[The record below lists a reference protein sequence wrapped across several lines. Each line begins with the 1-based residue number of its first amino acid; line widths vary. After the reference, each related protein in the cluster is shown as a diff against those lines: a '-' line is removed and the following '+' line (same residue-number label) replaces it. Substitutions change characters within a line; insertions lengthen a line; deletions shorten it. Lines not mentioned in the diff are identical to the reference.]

1 MQTRPSLSTKLQA
14 LGIIFLLV
22 ALASIGFTLWITWR
36 LEGGAAAVNEAGR
49 LRMNMMRMVL
59 AQQQEPATELQG
71 RMQRFNESLELL
83 RSGDPSRP
91 LFVPWNDEARS
102 QYAAVQAAWTTLSQ
116 GWQKQPQLDAAQSLA
131 HADAFVHLVDEFVE
145 TIEHQI
151 ARLTAALHLFQLF
164 MVALAIGSAVAFIA
178 LSYLLVLNPVSRLQ
192 AALTRMRQGDLST
205 RVEVD
210 RTDEFGQLHAGFN
223 LMAHALQ
230 SSHEDL
236 EQKVREKTASIEIQ
250 NQRLAALYAVSAL
263 AAEASDLPTLTRGF
277 IEQIKNIAQCDA
289 AVVRWSDEGNKR
301 YVMLASEGMPDA
313 VRDEEQ
319 CLLAGV
325 CECGQTQNDPTMRVI
340 KLVPKAELE
349 PELSHCLQ
357 AGFRTVVS
365 IPVQLQH
372 RVLGEVD
379 LFYRTQEELSP
390 GMRDLLTTMAHH
402 LASSMEGMRA
412 TALEMESAVAQE
424 RSFIARELHDSIAQS
439 LAFLKIQTQLLRDAA
454 ARNDNDA
461 RNRTL
466 GELEIGVQECYD
478 DVRELLVHFRTR
490 TQDEDIEDALRST
503 LSKFEHQTG
512 IATSLS
518 MSGHGYP
525 LASDV
530 QIQILHILQEAL
542 SNVRKHAGASRVD
555 VLVQRH
561 PFWHFEV
568 LDDGCG
574 FNVEDVPPD
583 SLHVGLG
590 IMHERAQRIG
600 ATLEVGPRSQGVGT
614 RVAVYLPPTVIPSST
629 LQPAKEHASA
639 TSTSSSTPT
648 TQTPALPSSSSLS
661 AP

>member
-14 LGIIFLLV
+14 LGIVFLLV

-59 AQQQEPATELQG
+59 AQQQEPVAELQG
-71 RMQRFNESLELL
+71 RMLRFNESLELL

-102 QYAAVQAAWTTLSQ
+102 NYAAVHATWAALSAD
-116 GWQKQPQLDAAQSLA
+116 WQKQPQLDGAQSLA
-131 HADAFVHLVDEFVE
+131 RADAFVYLVDEFVE

-192 AALTRMRQGDLST
+192 AALTRLRQGDLGT

-236 EQKVREKTASIEIQ
+236 EQKVHEKTVKLEVQ
-250 NQRLAALYAVSAL
+250 NRRLAALYAVSAL
-263 AAEASDLPTLTRGF
+263 TADAADLQALTQGF

-289 AVVRWSDEGNKR
+289 AVVRWSDEGNER

-313 VRDEEQ
+313 VHQEEQ

-325 CECGQTQNDPTMRVI
+325 CECGQTQSDPTMRVI
-340 KLVPKAELE
+340 KLVPRGEFE
-349 PELSHCLQ
+349 PGFTHCLQ

-379 LFYRTQEELSP
+379 LFYRTHEELSE

-402 LASSMEGMRA
+402 LASSMESMRA
-412 TALEMESAVAQE
+412 IALEMESAVAQE

-454 ARNDNDA
+454 ARNDEAA

-490 TQDEDIEDALRST
+490 TQDEDIEQALRST

-512 IATSLS
+512 VTTLLS
-518 MSGHGYP
+518 MSGHGFP

-530 QIQILHILQEAL
+530 QIQVLHIVQEAL
-542 SNVRKHAGASRVD
+542 SNVRKHSGATRVEL
-555 VLVQRH
+555 LVQRH
-561 PFWHFEV
+561 PFWRFEV
-568 LDDGCG
+568 LDNGCG
-574 FNVEDVPPD
+574 FKLEDVPPD

-590 IMHERAQRIG
+590 IMNERAQRIG
-600 ATLEVGPRSQGVGT
+600 ATLEVGPRSQGSGT
-614 RVAVYLPPTVIPSST
+614 RVAVYLPPTAAPSPAA
-629 LQPAKEHASA
+629 QPAKTTASA
-639 TSTSSSTPT
+639 TAASAAVPPPQGPMLASSTP
-648 TQTPALPSSSSLS
+648 LC